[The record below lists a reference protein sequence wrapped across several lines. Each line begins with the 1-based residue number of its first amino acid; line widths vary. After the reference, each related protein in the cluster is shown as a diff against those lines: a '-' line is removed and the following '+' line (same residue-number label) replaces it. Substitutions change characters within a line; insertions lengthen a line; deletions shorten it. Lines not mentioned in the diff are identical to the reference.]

1 MTSRR
6 PSCWH
11 HLGLS
16 RTTDER
22 EIKRAYARQLKTTR
36 PDDDAAG
43 FQRLNEAYQQALH
56 YAQQAAAQSVDVAEE
71 RVEIEYELELADAT
85 GVAHAPTAPVS
96 HVVLPSAADAPHDL
110 PPPVEAK
117 TFEEPIRMPPA
128 VRPQVA
134 IEEVLDRSRQL
145 KPGPLNAW
153 LTQNEALYALSLK
166 AEVARQVQFAII
178 HNDADFPLHNIPILA
193 AFFDFDL
200 PEWLKHRLEAR
211 RAVMENATQVYG
223 EKRPALV
230 RQLKRKFRWPVAL
243 LQACMPTLAARLAL
257 LAKALSDAYG
267 GEMPEINPR
276 QAQFFTDIAN
286 PLYVGR
292 WRWAVVGLTALL
304 AAAAIAGICALT
316 EVTWDIGVRA
326 SGYAFLTLV
335 AMQLAWHELRWL
347 AARQRAPAHDIP
359 WHIALLPVLLSVAAV
374 AVAAAWPD
382 FYLAAALLAGPAALL
397 YFARVF
403 DLLRFGIS
411 LELVFVSLPDSCPRP
426 PPGIGMLAGA
436 AIGMTV
442 GNLLFARRNK
452 LTLAAAMGNRWTY
465 YASMVALL
473 VCFFLMLAVV
483 TGH

>member
-1 MTSRR
+1 MSSRR

-11 HLGLS
+11 QLGLS

-22 EIKRAYARQLKTTR
+22 EIKRAYARLLKTTR
-36 PDDDAAG
+36 PDDDPAG

-56 YAQQAAAQSVDVAEE
+56 YAQHAAAHSLEEVEEPVA
-71 RVEIEYELELADAT
+71 VELEYELELADAAP
-85 GVAHAPTAPVS
+85 VAQAHPASVPRVVSAAAVDIPLDLPVEVPLRGPRAPTPQFV
-96 HVVLPSAADAPHDL
+96 
-110 PPPVEAK
+110 
-117 TFEEPIRMPPA
+117 TEEIFS
-128 VRPQVA
+128 Q
-134 IEEVLDRSRQL
+134 SRQL

-153 LTQNEALYALSLK
+153 LTQHEALYALALK

-178 HNDADFPLHNIPILA
+178 NNDADFPLHNIPILA
-193 AFFDFDL
+193 SFFDFDL
-200 PEWLKHRLEAR
+200 PEWLKHRLQAR
-211 RAVMENATQVYG
+211 RAVMDNATQQFG

-230 RQLKRKFRWPVAL
+230 RQLKRKFLWPVAL
-243 LQACMPTLAARLAL
+243 LQACMPTFAARLAL
-257 LAKALSDAYG
+257 LSKSLTDAYG
-267 GEMPEINPR
+267 DAVPEINPR
-276 QAQFFTDIAN
+276 QSAFFESIAN
-286 PLYVGR
+286 PLYLGR

-326 SGYAFLTLV
+326 SGYAFVTLV
-335 AMQLAWHELRWL
+335 VVQLAWHELRWL
-347 AARQRAPAHDIP
+347 AARQQAPAHDMP
-359 WHIALLPVLLSVAAV
+359 WHVALLPVVLAVAAV
-374 AVAAAWPD
+374 AVAAVWPD
-382 FYLAAALLAGPAALL
+382 FYLAAALLAGPAALV
-397 YFARVF
+397 YFARIF
-403 DLLRFGIS
+403 DVLRFGIS

-465 YASMVALL
+465 FASIIALL
-473 VCFFLMLAVV
+473 VCFLLMLAVV